1 VSDQTSGHTLTKE
14 NLLANE
20 QRREIIDESD
30 VYIDVQKG
38 LRRTNQAPKS
48 RVPKGEVV
56 TDPDDTLAN
65 GQENLIDLDEDTKD
79 PHSAMRRTTT
89 STGHADG
96 HRPSLSASPHVQ
108 HLRRTSST
116 THSSG
121 GEGMQKR
128 AKPDL
133 RDQWKHLGPSNL
145 ASRPKTTRYNTV
157 KIKPGGIPENRTLDN
172 TPRPSVAERGGA
184 AAQGGVGAGLLSSA
198 GKDASDGVLAVHA
211 GYGSI
216 HSGSPPS
223 PKKTRR
229 ESLVGS
235 KSAGEDN
242 PRPDQTRSKSQ
253 HRSRAGSESTLGS
266 LDFGTRS
273 DLPKRGATRSGS
285 ITEQIV
291 DAGGIKKTVLEMTSS
306 SDDHDQEEGGAKVQG
321 DNDGPSDVKENDK
334 PGDGSGRKKRR
345 RKKRTGGRGATDGED
360 TPLLGDGK

>member
-1 VSDQTSGHTLTKE
+1 M
-14 NLLANE
+14 
-20 QRREIIDESD
+20 
-30 VYIDVQKG
+30 YIDVQKG
-38 LRRTNQAPKS
+38 LRRTHQAPKS

-56 TDPDDTLAN
+56 TDPDDTMTD
-65 GQENLIDLDEDTKD
+65 GQENLIDLGEETKD
-79 PHSAMRRTTT
+79 PRSAMQRNAT
-89 STGHADG
+89 STGLANG
-96 HRPSLSASPHVQ
+96 HRTSLGASPR
-108 HLRRTSST
+108 LPNFRRSSST
-116 THSSG
+116 AYHSG

-157 KIKPGGIPENRTLDN
+157 KIKPGGIPDAHKTSDN
-172 TPRPSVAERGGA
+172 TPRHSVAEQGGG
-184 AAQGGVGAGLLSSA
+184 AAQGGVGAGLVSSA

-223 PKKTRR
+223 SRR
-229 ESLVGS
+229 SRKESLVVP
-235 KSAGEDN
+235 KSAGEDSSH
-242 PRPDQTRSKSQ
+242 PGRSRSRPEQKF
-253 HRSRAGSESTLGS
+253 RAGSESTLGS
-266 LDFGTRS
+266 LDSGVRGDMT
-273 DLPKRGATRSGS
+273 KRGTARSGS

-306 SDDHDQEEGGAKVQG
+306 SDDHDQEEGGVGVHG
-321 DNDGPSDVKENDK
+321 DGDGADDAKENNR

-345 RKKRTGGRGATDGED
+345 RKKRAGGGKGGADSEN